1 MPTSKGT
8 YTPPTIIKYEV
19 FTVKSTS
26 IDDRYGSLK
35 IVSTDGKNYSI
46 GNKRIKLFDVFQ
58 IGAEVKVGWTIYK
71 SEGKPD
77 QNYIATAEQTGNHSV
92 IQGIEDEIEPDSEK
106 LNPEVKEIPKPVIMP
121 EHKTNPDPKNRAFAL
136 SYSKDLWCKRLET
149 GITCSDIDVIATATV
164 FCAYLDN
171 GAIIT
176 KK

>member
-8 YTPPTIIKYEV
+8 YTPPTITRYAV
-19 FTVKSTS
+19 FTVKSVANKEYKGEVQGR
-26 IDDRYGSLK
+26 I
-35 IVSTDGKNYSI
+35 ITDTTGKTYPLSE
-46 GNKRIKLFDVFQ
+46 KREKLFDVFQ
-58 IGAEVKVGWTIYK
+58 IGAEVKVGYAVWQ
-71 SEGKPD
+71 GKE
-77 QNYIATAEQTGNHSV
+77 YILTAEQTGGHSV
-92 IQGIEDEIEPDSEK
+92 IQSPEDEIEPDSEK

-149 GITCSDIDVIATATV
+149 GITCSDIDVIATDTV

>member
-1 MPTSKGT
+1 MPTGT
-8 YTPPTIIKYEV
+8 GKYTPPTITRYAV
-19 FTVKSTS
+19 FTVKSVRDWEYNNGVVGMIAT
-26 IDDRYGSLK
+26 G
-35 IVSTDGKNYSI
+35 TDGKDYKVSD
-46 GNKRIKLFDVFQ
+46 KRNALYGEFV
-58 IGAEVKVGWTIYK
+58 IGAEVKVGYAVNQ
-71 SEGKPD
+71 GKE
-77 QNYIATAEQTGNHSV
+77 YILTAEQTGGHSV
-92 IQGIEDEIEPDSEK
+92 IQSPEDEIEPDSEK

-149 GITCSDIDVIATATV
+149 GITCSDIDVIATDTV